1 MTTTKA
7 GQAIDG
13 LKELLLRGEV
23 RPGERLPPESDLAAR
38 LDVSRNVLREA
49 VRALVHA
56 GVLRTRQGD
65 GTYVAVL
72 EPAHMLDGVALYSSL
87 ATGSR
92 LEQVLDARRII
103 EPELTALA
111 AVRID
116 PQDVATLYEHIDVMA
131 AATDATF
138 PVETDV
144 EFHRLIARA
153 SGNDLLARLLDALT
167 PITVRP
173 RQWRAIVDS
182 GSLAGQIHQHRA
194 IADAI
199 RAHDPDAARA
209 AALLHVADVI
219 RFFREHPAMLDE
231 AEA

>member
-1 MTTTKA
+1 
-7 GQAIDG
+7 
-13 LKELLLRGEV
+13 
-23 RPGERLPPESDLAAR
+23 
-38 LDVSRNVLREA
+38 
-49 VRALVHA
+49 
-56 GVLRTRQGD
+56 
-65 GTYVAVL
+65 
-72 EPAHMLDGVALYSSL
+72 
-87 ATGSR
+87 
-92 LEQVLDARRII
+92 
-103 EPELTALA
+103 
-111 AVRID
+111 
-116 PQDVATLYEHIDVMA
+116 MA

-209 AALLHVADVI
+209 AALLHVSDVV
-219 RFFREHPAMLDE
+219 RFFREHPTASRRSRLAHRE